1 MVSYIYFTGGTSMN
15 LKLVF
20 RIGSVI
26 AAINGL
32 GLLFMTATFFEMANL
47 TISVDSSDS
56 IKTVGQFIG
65 VTILFIALLQW
76 RIPDIAGDALSS
88 LGQLFGIGNV
98 LWALIVAYHIMT
110 GQAGGVTGYANVLI
124 FVVLAVLFFMQSRKS
139 E

>member
-1 MVSYIYFTGGTSMN
+1 MD

-20 RIGSVI
+20 RIAAVI

-32 GLLFMTATFFEMANL
+32 GLLFMTSTFFEMANL
-47 TISVDSSDS
+47 TVSADLITS
-56 IKTVGQFIG
+56 GQFIG
-65 VTILFIALLQW
+65 VTILFIALLEW

-98 LWALIVAYHIMT
+98 MWALIVGYHIMT
-110 GQAGGVTGYANVLI
+110 GQAGGATGYTNLLI

>member
-1 MVSYIYFTGGTSMN
+1 MN

-20 RIGSVI
+20 RIAAII

-32 GLLFMTATFFEMANL
+32 GLLFMGTTFFAMANMTATPNL
-47 TISVDSSDS
+47 I
-56 IKTVGQFIG
+56 TVGQFTG
-65 VTILFIALLQW
+65 VTVLFLALLQW

-98 LWALIVAYHIMT
+98 LWALIVIYHIMT
-110 GQAGGVTGYANVLI
+110 GQAGGATGFVNAGI
-124 FVVLAVLFFMQSRKS
+124 FVILAVLFFTQSRKS

>member
-1 MVSYIYFTGGTSMN
+1 MD

-20 RIGSVI
+20 RIAAVI

-32 GLLFMTATFFEMANL
+32 GLLFMTTTFFEMANL
-47 TISVDSSDS
+47 TISADL
-56 IKTVGQFIG
+56 ITAGQFIG
-65 VTILFIALLQW
+65 VTFFFLALLQW
-76 RIPDIAGDALSS
+76 RIPDIAGDAFSS

-110 GQAGGVTGYANVLI
+110 GQAGGTTGYANVLI
-124 FVVLAVLFFMQSRKS
+124 FVILAVLFFMKSRNA